1 MKQPEQIEHKGVV
14 RSVEEGIVRVDIEVN
29 EACGS
34 CASRKACAMGSSEKR
49 EIVIYTNDAES
60 YSVGEVVNVGARRS
74 LGAVAVVLCYIV
86 PLVVLIAAIIIANL
100 LGCSDGVAAVVA
112 LASSALYY
120 ALLALFRKRIARKV
134 VFTLVKTRDERR
146 ETRDF

>member
-1 MKQPEQIEHKGVV
+1 MFITVKNPEQIEHKGTVAFV
-14 RSVEEGIVRVDIEVN
+14 GRDIVRVAIEVN

-49 EIVIYTNDAES
+49 EITIYTNDAES

-74 LGAVAVVLCYIV
+74 LGAMAVALCYVV
-86 PLVVLIAAIIIANL
+86 PLVVLIAAIIVANM
-100 LGCSDGVAAVVA
+100 LGFADGIAAVAA

-120 ALLALFRKRIARKV
+120 AVLALFRDKISRKV
-134 VFTLVKTRDERR
+134 TFTINKI
-146 ETRDF
+146 

>member
-1 MKQPEQIEHKGVV
+1 MKQPHQIEHKGVV
-14 RSVEEGIVRVDIEVN
+14 ASVGGDYVCVEIEVM

-49 EIVIYTNDAES
+49 EITVHTSDAAN

-86 PLVVLIAAIIIANL
+86 PLMLLLAALVVANM
-100 LGCSDGVAAVVA
+100 LGYSDGVAAVVA
-112 LASSALYY
+112 LSSAALYY
-120 ALLALFRKRIARKV
+120 ALLALMRRHISEKV
-134 VFTLVKTRDERR
+134 TFTINKI
-146 ETRDF
+146 

>member
-14 RSVEEGIVRVDIEVN
+14 RSIDEGVVRVDIEVN

-49 EIVIYTNDAES
+49 EIMVHTSDAAN
-60 YSVGEVVNVGARRS
+60 YSVGAVVNVGARRS

-86 PLVVLIAAIIIANL
+86 PLMLLLAALVVANI
-100 LGCSDGVAAVVA
+100 LGYSDGVAAVVA
-112 LASSALYY
+112 LASAALYY
-120 ALLALFRKRIARKV
+120 ALLALMRRHISEKV
-134 VFTLVKTRDERR
+134 TFTINKI
-146 ETRDF
+146 